1 MSTNTS
7 LSSIHFSQ
15 NASETC
21 REKEEVN
28 FYLSLPDQS
37 AGTPV
42 SLFTLMHK
50 KSDQDCSP
58 REALLFILSLNS
70 ELVA

>member
-42 SLFTLMHK
+42 SLFTLINK

-58 REALLFILSLNS
+58 REALLFI
-70 ELVA
+70 

>member
-7 LSSIHFSQ
+7 LSSVRFSR

-28 FYLSLPDQS
+28 FSFEKFPLADRS

-58 REALLFILSLNS
+58 REALLFI
-70 ELVA
+70 